1 VEILRRFRVT
11 GKVQGVFFRQSTRIE
26 AKRLG
31 LRGTARNLSDG
42 SVEVFALGEALAVD
56 ELRVW
61 LRHGP
66 ARARVDDVSEL
77 IAGEEAGTQIPAAF
91 EVR

>member
-61 LRHGP
+61 LGQGP
-66 ARARVDDVSEL
+66 AQARVDDVREL
-77 IAGEEAGTQIPAAF
+77 IASEEVGTQIPAGF